1 MTGKTSGRTGNGRS
15 CFARLMPLLL
25 LLLCVTAEAAVTANV
40 DRTRLSIEDSFTL
53 VLRATAGEDL
63 KQVDFS
69 PLLKDFQATDSS
81 SRSNI
86 TITNGRRESVKELH
100 ITLIPRRP
108 GKLEIPPLEVDGQL
122 TAAIGLMIEANR
134 DNLSAAKLFF
144 IEAEVS
150 DTRVYVQS
158 QLILRLRIYRSAP
171 LTDISY
177 NGLNLPGV
185 VIEEVDQL
193 NYVRKVDGI
202 DHQVNELVFAL
213 FPERSG
219 QLEIPPLHFTA
230 RQGAPSRG
238 IFDPV
243 SRSRTLRR
251 SSNAVSVTVLPIPA
265 EFPDSA
271 WLPATALEISE
282 DWSMDPAQMKVGD
295 SATRTVTVKAGG
307 LTGPQLPPLQE
318 PELAGIKV
326 YADRPQTENITAS
339 DGITA
344 LGINSAAWV
353 ITEPGVYRIPE
364 ISIPWWDTQADQLR
378 YAAIPARTLSVAA
391 AAIPASGA
399 MNPPSGG
406 LTPSPGNMGPNDA
419 VGGAPA
425 ALSKAWPWISVA
437 LALGWLLTT
446 LYFLRRKGVAPA
458 GAQKAEK
465 QNAAR
470 DALFREVRAS
480 CRAGQADKTRQLLL
494 RLTTTLLPEATNP
507 GLSQLQQLGNR
518 ELRTALQELDSALFS
533 AETGDWDG
541 AALASALNT
550 LHSEIKANEKTAAGG
565 GLPPLY
571 AK

>member
-1 MTGKTSGRTGNGRS
+1 MRV
-15 CFARLMPLLL
+15 LPLLL

-40 DRTRLSIEDSFTL
+40 DRTRLSIDDSFTL

-108 GKLEIPPLEVDGQL
+108 GKLEIPPLEVAGQF

-158 QLILRLRIYRSAP
+158 QLLLRFRIYRSAP

-219 QLEIPPLHFTA
+219 QLKIPPLHFTA

-243 SRSRTLRR
+243 GRSRTLRR

-282 DWSMDPAQMKVGD
+282 DWSMNPARIKVGD

-353 ITEPGVYRIPE
+353 VTEPGGYRIPE
-364 ISIPWWDTQADQLR
+364 VSIPWWDTQADQLR

-391 AAIPASGA
+391 AAIPPSGA
-399 MNPPSGG
+399 MNPPSGS
-406 LTPSPGNMGPNDA
+406 LSPDDA

-425 ALSKAWPWISVA
+425 ALSKAWPWTSVA

-446 LYFLRRKGVAPA
+446 LYFLRRKGAAPA
-458 GAQKAEK
+458 GAAKAE
-465 QNAAR
+465 QQSTAR
-470 DALFREVRAS
+470 EALFREIQAS
-480 CRAGQADKTRQLLL
+480 CRAGQAGKTRQLLL
-494 RLTTTLLPEATNP
+494 GLTTALLPEASNP
-507 GLSQLQQLGNR
+507 RLPQLQRLGNR
-518 ELRTALQELDSALFS
+518 ELHTALQELDSALFS
-533 AETGDWDG
+533 TETRDWDG
-541 AALASALNT
+541 ATLASALNT
-550 LHSEIKANEKTAAGG
+550 LRGEIKANEKTAAGG